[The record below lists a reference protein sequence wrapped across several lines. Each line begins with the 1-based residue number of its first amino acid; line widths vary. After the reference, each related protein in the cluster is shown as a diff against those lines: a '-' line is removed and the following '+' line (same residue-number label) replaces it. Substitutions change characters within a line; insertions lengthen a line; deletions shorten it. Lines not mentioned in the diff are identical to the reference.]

1 MILEAF
7 AWDTEDGVLPGEA
20 AVWASD
26 LDGDVGIGSP
36 LILDGAALSV
46 GCHRITVGFID
57 SAGALGTAT
66 TTLAIATECDESDR
80 LGSITIRKAAPDAG
94 GVNFSFSSDIAGAN
108 AFVLGDGDTL
118 TAELPAGSYRVTE
131 AETMAFELRS
141 VQCADPSGGSSGSV
155 SGRTASIDLD
165 PGETIECVFTNV
177 PINIAPTVT
186 VDPSSREI
194 QVTDEVAPI
203 TVSVIDPDSAPS
215 EVTLEAIGLP
225 GDLTL
230 GTLDCIV
237 DGAGASCGAT
247 ISGTATAAPGSY
259 EVTLTGGDGLATGT
273 AVLTI
278 EVVAEDASIRF
289 HGGNPAAVRTSGAT
303 GGPFDIMVRVAESE
317 PDMAAGLPLP
327 GNLADA
333 DVAIVLQ
340 PLGPGGTV
348 GPVGPCAQRIDG
360 SGYDQ
365 ELTVVCTFDDVPVD
379 AYSVNATVNGD
390 VYAGYAEDVV
400 VVYDPANGFAQ
411 GGGTFIWPDTTD
423 DVRFGFSM
431 EYNKKGT
438 NVKGGLMLVRTT
450 GDGSQYVIKSN
461 ALYGLAL
468 GDSHDPVR
476 WASFSGKTTYDAP
489 ELDEPD
495 GNHDFL
501 AYVEDADPD
510 RFWIEMRDKAGQ
522 IIDTISMSRPGSA
535 HAVAITGGDV
545 TVPHGARNGPR

>member
-1 MILEAF
+1 
-7 AWDTEDGVLPGEA
+7 
-20 AVWASD
+20 
-26 LDGDVGIGSP
+26 
-36 LILDGAALSV
+36 
-46 GCHRITVGFID
+46 
-57 SAGALGTAT
+57 
-66 TTLAIATECDESDR
+66 
-80 LGSITIRKAAPDAG
+80 
-94 GVNFSFSSDIAGAN
+94 
-108 AFVLGDGDTL
+108 
-118 TAELPAGSYRVTE
+118 
-131 AETMAFELRS
+131 
-141 VQCADPSGGSSGSV
+141 
-155 SGRTASIDLD
+155 
-165 PGETIECVFTNV
+165 
-177 PINIAPTVT
+177 
-186 VDPSSREI
+186 
-194 QVTDEVAPI
+194 
-203 TVSVIDPDSAPS
+203 
-215 EVTLEAIGLP
+215 
-225 GDLTL
+225 
-230 GTLDCIV
+230 
-237 DGAGASCGAT
+237 
-247 ISGTATAAPGSY
+247 
-259 EVTLTGGDGLATGT
+259 
-273 AVLTI
+273 
-278 EVVAEDASIRF
+278 
-289 HGGNPAAVRTSGAT
+289 
-303 GGPFDIMVRVAESE
+303 
-317 PDMAAGLPLP
+317 
-327 GNLADA
+327 
-333 DVAIVLQ
+333 
-340 PLGPGGTV
+340 V

-365 ELTVVCTFDDVPVD
+365 EITVVCTFDDVPVD

-411 GGGTFIWPDTTD
+411 GGGTFIWPGTTD

-510 RFWIEMRDKAGQ
+510 RFWIEIRDKAGQ
-522 IIDTISMSRPGSA
+522 VIDTISMSRPGSA